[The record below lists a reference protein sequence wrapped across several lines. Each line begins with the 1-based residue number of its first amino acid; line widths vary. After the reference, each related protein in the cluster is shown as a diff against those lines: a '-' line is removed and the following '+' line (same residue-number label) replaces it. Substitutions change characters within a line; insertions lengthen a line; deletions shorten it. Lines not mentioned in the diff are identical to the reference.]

1 MARLLITVLLQAFVL
16 LASTQAIAAGSVG
29 AATVI
34 DGRTLI
40 VGGVRYRLFGIDVP
54 DLGQTCERFG
64 RAYPCGSV
72 ARTALMD
79 LVAGA
84 CVSCQP
90 VSGERAA
97 LAGRTDGQGRMLA
110 ICKATGVDLAWNMVH
125 TGWALP
131 QLPYG
136 RRYYGRIRAAAKARR
151 SGLWKGAFVK
161 PWRWREA
168 QAGLRKAAGR
178 KICVRGRLTGEGV
191 ECQALRGVDGKLY
204 TLGKPKVAAKS
215 GVEAGVEVCACG
227 GVVAASVCMQGTTIA
242 VTRMSHPDDCP
253 KRQ

>member
-1 MARLLITVLLQAFVL
+1 MAGFLITVLLAASVL
-16 LASTQAIAAGSVG
+16 LAPIQAIAAGSAG
-29 AATVI
+29 TATVV

-84 CVSCQP
+84 RVSCRP
-90 VSGERAA
+90 ISGERAA
-97 LAGRTDGQGRMLA
+97 LAGRTDAAGRTLA

-131 QLPYG
+131 QPPYG
-136 RRYYGRIRAAAKARR
+136 QRFYGRIRTAAKARQ
-151 SGLWKGAFVK
+151 SGLWKGTFVE
-161 PWRWREA
+161 PWHWRQI
-168 QAGLRKAAGR
+168 QAGLHKAAGKR
-178 KICVRGRLTGEGV
+178 ICVRGRLTGEGV
-191 ECQALRGVDGKLY
+191 ECQALRGADGKLF
-204 TLGKPKVAAKS
+204 TLGKPKVRAK
-215 GVEAGVEVCACG
+215 GGIAVCACG
-227 GVVAASVCMQGTTIA
+227 RLVGVSVCMQGTTIA
-242 VTRMSHPDDCP
+242 VTEMRLPDDCP
-253 KRQ
+253 PKR